1 MPTMNY
7 RKRITVDPKI
17 LVGKPVITGTR
28 IPVEL
33 ILKMLAEGMATKE
46 ILAGY
51 PRLTKEDIQAA
62 LWYAKELVE
71 EERTYPAT
79 P

>member
-1 MPTMNY
+1 
-7 RKRITVDPKI
+7 
-17 LVGKPVITGTR
+17 
-28 IPVEL
+28 
-33 ILKMLAEGMATKE
+33 MLAEGMNIRE

-71 EERTYPAT
+71 EERTYPLNS
-79 P
+79 